1 MAKWGRGSKVP
12 GYGRLLSK
20 FDQSF
25 SYSGGLI
32 ESCPKPGTFDHLP
45 PFAIHILNPLDMRN
59 HRDPLYM
66 GQKCTQKWRET
77 NTSQVFGNCGSL
89 SSPPYFKLSP
99 AQFKEIMKKLQDIR
113 GISFAVRFLKRFAV
127 LFTKKFVKLF
137 TSLFRALRCANASQ
151 VFLFIGYPVF
161 LPKYSGLLAK
171 GYSGKVFRERLSSK
185 NTIETSTSEIFI
197 SLLCWRQ
204 FEVRI

>member
-59 HRDPLYM
+59 HRDPLFM
-66 GQKCTQKWRET
+66 GQKCTQYGRET

-89 SSPPYFKLSP
+89 IPPP
-99 AQFKEIMKKLQDIR
+99 
-113 GISFAVRFLKRFAV
+113 SF
-127 LFTKKFVKLF
+127 
-137 TSLFRALRCANASQ
+137 
-151 VFLFIGYPVF
+151 
-161 LPKYSGLLAK
+161 
-171 GYSGKVFRERLSSK
+171 
-185 NTIETSTSEIFI
+185 IETCMYTQRLTILI
-197 SLLCWRQ
+197 DLGSLHTHRYHPTLH
-204 FEVRI
+204 ELILNPP

>member
-59 HRDPLYM
+59 HRDPLFM
-66 GQKCTQKWRET
+66 GQKCTQYGRET

-89 SSPPYFKLSP
+89 SPPPTLGD
-99 AQFKEIMKKLQDIR
+99 ALKEQEVSTFNS
-113 GISFAVRFLKRFAV
+113 ISAFPFSF
-127 LFTKKFVKLF
+127 
-137 TSLFRALRCANASQ
+137 
-151 VFLFIGYPVF
+151 
-161 LPKYSGLLAK
+161 LLA
-171 GYSGKVFRERLSSK
+171 
-185 NTIETSTSEIFI
+185 
-197 SLLCWRQ
+197 
-204 FEVRI
+204 

>member
-59 HRDPLYM
+59 HRDPLFM
-66 GQKCTQKWRET
+66 GQKCTQYGRET

-89 SSPPYFKLSP
+89 SPPPIIIIMTMPGP
-99 AQFKEIMKKLQDIR
+99 AQMPGADLPSRPSKSRCQQ
-113 GISFAVRFLKRFAV
+113 V
-127 LFTKKFVKLF
+127 LANVSSANVAKHLF
-137 TSLFRALRCANASQ
+137 N
-151 VFLFIGYPVF
+151 
-161 LPKYSGLLAK
+161 
-171 GYSGKVFRERLSSK
+171 
-185 NTIETSTSEIFI
+185 
-197 SLLCWRQ
+197 
-204 FEVRI
+204 

>member
-1 MAKWGRGSKVP
+1 MCQASRKENGKAEMELKVLTSCSLSASPRVGGGLNDPQLPKTWEVFVSRPYWVHFWPMNRGSRWFLISRGFRICMAKWGRGSKVP

-59 HRDPLYM
+59 HRDPLFM
-66 GQKCTQKWRET
+66 GQKCTQYGRET

-89 SSPPYFKLSP
+89 IPPP
-99 AQFKEIMKKLQDIR
+99 T
-113 GISFAVRFLKRFAV
+113 VV
-127 LFTKKFVKLF
+127 
-137 TSLFRALRCANASQ
+137 
-151 VFLFIGYPVF
+151 
-161 LPKYSGLLAK
+161 
-171 GYSGKVFRERLSSK
+171 
-185 NTIETSTSEIFI
+185 
-197 SLLCWRQ
+197 
-204 FEVRI
+204 

>member
-1 MAKWGRGSKVP
+1 MP

-59 HRDPLYM
+59 HRDPLFM
-66 GQKCTQKWRET
+66 GQKCTQYGRET

-89 SSPPYFKLSP
+89 SPPP
-99 AQFKEIMKKLQDIR
+99 T
-113 GISFAVRFLKRFAV
+113 LKVLAV
-127 LFTKKFVKLF
+127 LAEKARVICGQWDEAKRIYCTYRKENSKLK
-137 TSLFRALRCANASQ
+137 AEIEQ
-151 VFLFIGYPVF
+151 VVD
-161 LPKYSGLLAK
+161 
-171 GYSGKVFRERLSSK
+171 LSFSHSC
-185 NTIETSTSEIFI
+185 ILGETST
-197 SLLCWRQ
+197 WR
-204 FEVRI
+204 RTAGNL

>member
-59 HRDPLYM
+59 HRDPLFM
-66 GQKCTQKWRET
+66 GQKCTQYGRET

-89 SSPPYFKLSP
+89 SPPPIVSCRTDVMPWYLDKTLDSSSHIVYNIIFFHLDTLINHKIDLLTRVRVCSVSFSPVDLDGSGTRRKATKPSARSLSRLL
-99 AQFKEIMKKLQDIR
+99 LQEQPPQW
-113 GISFAVRFLKRFAV
+113 
-127 LFTKKFVKLF
+127 
-137 TSLFRALRCANASQ
+137 SQ
-151 VFLFIGYPVF
+151 PGAR
-161 LPKYSGLLAK
+161 SQ
-171 GYSGKVFRERLSSK
+171 S
-185 NTIETSTSEIFI
+185 
-197 SLLCWRQ
+197 
-204 FEVRI
+204 